1 MADSTVLSSLG
12 HEGLQLLWV
21 SSNSVQLCLPQ
32 FIYSFVFRREGTTH
46 WGTGVSAYVV
56 MWPPHARWAYGG
68 EKQLHSCT
76 HIFTQPDFWA
86 TDGMLCSLWALTHRP
101 SPPLCSSFHLIYAG
115 FFPFWG
121 AVLSPNNKCI
131 LNASLNNF
139 ARTSHLQFHIFLS
152 CLHIFKVKPLQ
163 RLFIPSWFPPLQ
175 FDVILCYHFLFTFSL
190 SLLWQQ
196 IVTTVRVAGQDSP

>member
-139 ARTSHLQFHIFLS
+139 FVPPTCSSTSFFHAYTFS
-152 CLHIFKVKPLQ
+152 KSNHFSGCL
-163 RLFIPSWFPPLQ
+163 FPPDSLPSSLMLSS
-175 FDVILCYHFLFTFSL
+175 VITSFSL
-190 SLLWQQ
+190 SHCHSSGS
-196 IVTTVRVAGQDSP
+196 R